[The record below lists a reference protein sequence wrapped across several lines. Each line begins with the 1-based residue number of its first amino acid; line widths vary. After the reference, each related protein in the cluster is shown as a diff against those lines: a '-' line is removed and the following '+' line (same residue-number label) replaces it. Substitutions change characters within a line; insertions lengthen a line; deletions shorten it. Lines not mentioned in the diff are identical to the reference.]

1 MTAPSTGA
9 TIFAPTC
16 QKVRSTYSRTTMSS
30 TMNHLKRLGR
40 QTSSCSA
47 LLAWRMTSGH
57 GTRNYS
63 RRWSL
68 PRGCISQTIDILMP
82 DCKKRQTTD
91 AHGRDGH
98 DTEVQIAHLS
108 LIILH

>member
-1 MTAPSTGA
+1 MTSPSAGA

-68 PRGCISQTIDILMP
+68 PRRLYFSNDRYLDARLQ
-82 DCKKRQTTD
+82 KATD
-91 AHGRDGH
+91 YRCPWQGRH
-98 DTEVQIAHLS
+98 DTEVQI
-108 LIILH
+108 